1 MYFEHDFSSNK
12 TVFTSDIL
20 VTDWSSIFCEFCF
33 STRKPAI
40 FIDTPMKV
48 GNPDWKELGI
58 EPTDIALR
66 SEVGVSIRPEDA
78 ATFGDVAEEM
88 LAKRYAWSDRINKV
102 LDSFIFNVGHGGEVA
117 GRYLLDRMID
127 IQESKRDGGASDDS
141 LAAGERAAADAEAAS
156 HNEGERMGKHDGSE
170 ARGMH
175 ARKAGRHEA

>member
-1 MYFEHDFSSNK
+1 
-12 TVFTSDIL
+12 
-20 VTDWSSIFCEFCF
+20 
-33 STRKPAI
+33 
-40 FIDTPMKV
+40 MKV

-170 ARGMH
+170 ARGVH

>member
-1 MYFEHDFSSNK
+1 M
-12 TVFTSDIL
+12 
-20 VTDWSSIFCEFCF
+20 
-33 STRKPAI
+33 
-40 FIDTPMKV
+40 
-48 GNPDWKELGI
+48 
-58 EPTDIALR
+58 
-66 SEVGVSIRPEDA
+66 SIRPEDA

-127 IQESKRDGGASDDS
+127 IQESKRDGGVSDDS

-156 HNEGERMGKHDGSE
+156 HDEGERMGKHDGSE
-170 ARGMH
+170 ARGVH